1 MAMRRSGFTLTEM
14 LVATIVFLVG
24 FVAVFGLFLA
34 GMRFRKLAEDTT
46 RASLAA
52 SCLIDE
58 IRLDAGGGMT
68 AAPKAPSEYVGDG
81 FADAVAGGLNEGS
94 ADSSAPQDPLFAY
107 RSVPGVWYRVM
118 KATDLNGKADSTAAR
133 TTVLHLKLLVVPF
146 STSESDL
153 TFETLNRRLKLVITP
168 DGKTDLNATPTA
180 VGDALVQR
188 GIGFAYQVVIT
199 RRPSWMP

>member
-1 MAMRRSGFTLTEM
+1 MSRRGFTLTEM

-24 FVAVFGLFLA
+24 FVAVFGLFLV

-68 AAPKAPSEYVGDG
+68 NAPKAPKEYVGDG
-81 FADAVAGGLNEGS
+81 FADNTTAPAIQEGS
-94 ADSSAPQDPLFAY
+94 AESSAPDDPLFAY

-118 KATDLNGKADSTAAR
+118 KATDLNGDVNNQR

-146 STSESDL
+146 STSDTEL
-153 TFETLNRRLKLVITP
+153 TFATLNRRLGLVFDIN
-168 DGKTDLNATPTA
+168 GKIDTNATPTA
-180 VGDALVQR
+180 VGDALVKR
-188 GIGFAYQVVIT
+188 GIAFHYQVVIT

>member
-1 MAMRRSGFTLTEM
+1 MAMRRGFTLTEM

-68 AAPKAPSEYVGDG
+68 GAPKQPQDYVGDG
-81 FADAVAGGLNEGS
+81 FADVAAGGLEEGS
-94 ADSSAPQDPLFAY
+94 ADSSAPNDPLFAY

-118 KATDLNGKADSTAAR
+118 KATDLNGSGTNAR

-146 STSESDL
+146 ATSDNPL
-153 TFETLNRRLKLVITP
+153 TFATLNSRLGLVRTGP
-168 DGKTDLNATPTA
+168 GGNGPVDLNATPTA
-180 VGDALVQR
+180 VADALVQR
-188 GIGFAYQVVIT
+188 GIGFHYQVVIT

>member
-1 MAMRRSGFTLTEM
+1 MRRSGFTLTEM

-68 AAPKAPSEYVGDG
+68 NAPKQPLDYVGDG
-81 FADAVAGGLNEGS
+81 FADPTAGGLDEGS
-94 ADSSAPQDPLFAY
+94 TDSSAPQDPLFSY

-118 KATDLNGKADSTAAR
+118 KSTDLNGSGTNAR
-133 TTVLHLKLLVVPF
+133 TTVLHLKLLVVPYA
-146 STSESDL
+146 TSDPDL
-153 TFETLNRRLKLVITP
+153 TFETLNRRLKLVLTS
-168 DGKTDLNATPTA
+168 DGKVDTNASPTA

-188 GIGFAYQVVIT
+188 GIGFTYQVVIT